1 MIRRVLG
8 SAVILASILVLPY
21 WVYIPLLFIGAIL
34 FPFFWEGILL
44 VFLVSV
50 VHGSEMAVLPSLVSP
65 LALSLLIVLILLLPI
80 RESLR
85 SYV

>member
-8 SAVILASILVLPY
+8 SVVILASILTLPY
-21 WVYIPLLFIGAIL
+21 WVYIPVLFIGVIF
-34 FPFFWEGILL
+34 FPFFWEGILF
-44 VFLVSV
+44 VFLIGM
-50 VHGSEMAVLPSLVSP
+50 VHGSGMAVLSLLISP
-65 LALSLLIVLILLLPI
+65 LALSLLALLILLLPI